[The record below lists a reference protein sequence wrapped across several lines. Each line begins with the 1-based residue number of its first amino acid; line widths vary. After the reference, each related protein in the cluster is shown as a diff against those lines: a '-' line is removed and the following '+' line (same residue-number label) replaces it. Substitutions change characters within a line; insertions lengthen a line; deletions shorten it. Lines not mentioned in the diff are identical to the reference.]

1 MWQCLMKWKM
11 HNLLLLYSY
20 LKSPIHCKESDIYNA
35 VFKEEF
41 FDKTGKLVDRRTIFK
56 LGDSVW

>member
-1 MWQCLMKWKM
+1 MYSDFSEKKYRDS
-11 HNLLLLYSY
+11 NL
-20 LKSPIHCKESDIYNA
+20 KESDIYNA